1 MSSQNNNSNSLG
13 GIFSSSAESSSSG
26 SCSEYAGSPSN
37 SYFITPNLP
46 PQHSIPPLLSSYN
59 PQSIR
64 PNIYNN
70 LVDSNNTNNNN
81 INNNN
86 NNNNNINNNTNNNS
100 GEEKIF
106 NFSSL
111 LEAIRVDDKEL
122 IVEFCR
128 LNKNLTKLDLR
139 DGDGRTPIHYC
150 IEYDSYGSLDI
161 ILSSW
166 AITLGDLNLK
176 DKDDWTPL
184 HYAAL
189 FDRIECALILVQ
201 NGANIN
207 CLTNENWTPLHI
219 ASWRG
224 HSDFVSMLIEKRS
237 KLTLKTK
244 DGLTAHQL
252 ALNSFHF
259 SIANEISE
267 ALLIKGDGERM
278 SNSQNNSGSGGGSG
292 SSSTSSS
299 NQTNNINNNNNNLNN
314 LISNTLDES
323 LNEEIIILFKRSSKP
338 QLELN
343 INYNLVKDHN
353 GVTPL
358 HLAAVRNGVETII
371 QLIKNHNMNVNVQ
384 DNCGKTALHFAAY
397 NAKFEA
403 MKTLIENGANVNMCL
418 VDHSNHSLILNQ
430 YLNSFSNSGNSVG
443 VLVNN
448 SVINNSTNP
457 QQHHHHHQQQQQ
469 LQNQNK
475 FKKEYGITAL
485 HEGAYSGDVR
495 VLELLLN
502 NGAFVNAKS
511 YYGTSLHYAT
521 SIGSVE
527 CVKYLLSNGADV
539 RIRNDQGMTALHV
552 AAFHGY
558 SNCLDEL
565 ALSNGGAE
573 VNSKCRDGSTPLMK
587 ATMGAAGSENRDIS
601 CVVSLLDKG
610 ADPNITNDM
619 NENALHVASYYGL
632 SEITQTLIG
641 RGSNLEAKDKW
652 GETALHKCVYQNHS
666 KVLEILIG
674 MGARINSENFEGE
687 SALHVAVRKNSSECA
702 HILASCKGVN
712 LNCINRY
719 GETPLH
725 YACSNGLIELA
736 MMFLEKGAIPH
747 IPDSQGDIPLMVAL
761 RRGFTEISLTLIRWG
776 VQGGSKVSPFI
787 KNELKS
793 SIISNNLTS
802 SSPSSSSLP
811 IPVPTSSLLNSSSS
825 SPSLST
831 LALGSP
837 SLSSLSGT
845 SVVVS
850 TNNNNNNNNGLNNS
864 RDHSIAVTHHGSF
877 SGHVGESP
885 MVSPML
891 RVNNYNEHALHAA
904 AMAGYSD
911 CVLALLGVGADINQP
926 ECYGNTPLHGA
937 CYTENADL
945 VDMMITMGADV
956 NRTNKDLVTPLHVAA
971 LMGNSRVVEILVA
984 RGANCSLCD
993 RNGDTPLH
1001 GASLSG
1007 DIQSIQYI
1015 LMGKS
1020 PSSVPIDV
1028 KNAKQWTPLH
1038 MSASSGHIKSTKFL
1052 IQHGANPHIKNI
1064 SGDTPYDQAISAGHV
1079 DVSAFL
1085 KNIKPKKSFGL
1096 F

>member
-1 MSSQNNNSNSLG
+1 MASQNNNLG
-13 GIFSSSAESSSSG
+13 GIFSTSADSSSSG

-37 SYFITPNLP
+37 SYFITPNSP
-46 PQHSIPPLLSSYN
+46 TQHTIPPLLSSYN

-64 PNIYNN
+64 PNIYNSV
-70 LVDSNNTNNNN
+70 VD
-81 INNNN
+81 NNNN
-86 NNNNNINNNTNNNS
+86 NNNNNTNTNTNTNNNS
-100 GEEKIF
+100 NNNSEEKIF

-166 AITLGDLNLK
+166 VITLGDLNLK

-267 ALLIKGDGERM
+267 ALLIKGDGERI
-278 SNSQNNSGSGGGSG
+278 SNNQNNSGGGGGGST
-292 SSSTSSS
+292 SSSTSSNNQNNNQNNNQS
-299 NQTNNINNNNNNLNN
+299 NNNNNNNNNNNL
-314 LISNTLDES
+314 ISNILDES
-323 LNEEIIILFKRSSKP
+323 LNEEIITLFKRSSKP
-338 QLELN
+338 QLESN

-358 HLAAVRNGVETII
+358 HLAAVRNGIETIVL
-371 QLIKNHNMNVNVQ
+371 LIKNHNMNVNIQ
-384 DNCGKTALHFAAY
+384 DNSGKTPLHFAAY
-397 NAKFEA
+397 NAKLEA

-430 YLNSFSNSGNSVG
+430 YLNNFSNSGNSVG

-448 SVINNSTNP
+448 SIINH
-457 QQHHHHHQQQQQ
+457 QQQQQQQQ

-485 HEGAYSGDVR
+485 HEGAYSGDVK

-527 CVKYLLSNGADV
+527 CVKYLLANGVDA

-587 ATMGAAGSENRDIS
+587 ATMGAAGSENRDVS

-610 ADPNITNDM
+610 ADPNITNEM

-712 LNCINRY
+712 LNCVNKY

-776 VQGGSKVSPFI
+776 VQGGSKVSPYI
-787 KNELKS
+787 KNELKT
-793 SIISNNLTS
+793 SINNNNVVS
-802 SSPSSSSLP
+802 SSPTTSSSLP
-811 IPVPTSSLLNSSSS
+811 IPVPTSSLSNSSSS

-845 SVVVS
+845 SVI
-850 TNNNNNNNNGLNNS
+850 NNNLNNS
-864 RDHSIAVTHHGSF
+864 RDHSTTITHHGSF
-877 SGHVGESP
+877 SGNVGESP

-984 RGANCSLCD
+984 RGANCTLCD

-1015 LMGKS
+1015 LMGKP

-1052 IQHGANPHIKNI
+1052 IQHGANPHLKNI